1 MGKRSSAGYV
11 IVAVFLV
18 IPAVFVWRGV
28 ANLLD
33 GDIADGLILG
43 GFGVAVIAAVLALAA
58 FARRNATGGGEVD
71 SASLIAR
78 TVSRWTGQG
87 GGGFGG

>member
-1 MGKRSSAGYV
+1 MEQRSSAAGV

-28 ANLLD
+28 GNLLE
-33 GDIADGLILG
+33 GEIADGLILA
-43 GFGVAVIAAVLALAA
+43 GFGAAVIGAVLALVAY
-58 FARRNATGGGEVD
+58 ARRNATGGSDVD
-71 SASLIAR
+71 PAGFFARTIAR
-78 TVSRWTGQG
+78 WTDQ

>member
-1 MGKRSSAGYV
+1 LRSSASYV

-28 ANLLD
+28 TILLD
-33 GDIADGLILG
+33 GDIVDGLTLT
-43 GFGVAVIAAVLALAA
+43 GFGVAVITAVFALVAY
-58 FARRNATGGGEVD
+58 ARRNATGGSDVD
-71 SASLIAR
+71 SAGLIAR
-78 TVSRWTGQG
+78 TVSRWTGRG